1 MAFRTRSFS
10 LMMVLGPVPLSRPER
25 WEQIY
30 CSGYVCM
37 HIDMLSVY
45 AMYVC
50 MYMSGKCGRLV
61 VLDRAPAASISRRSY
76 LPDLSRGSLEQD
88 TDLNEVLEKW
98 ATCTCHYIQVETNEY
113 HRPRRSCVIPVF
125 AISPH
130 MNTPIHTYIYD
141 ISSLDSTPLR
151 HILLP
156 IHHPT

>member
-1 MAFRTRSFS
+1 M
-10 LMMVLGPVPLSRPER
+10 
-25 WEQIY
+25 Q
-30 CSGYVCM
+30 
-37 HIDMLSVY
+37 IDMLSVY

-50 MYMSGKCGRLV
+50 ISGKCGRLV
-61 VLDRAPAASISRRSY
+61 VLDRAPAARCRDVRIIP
-76 LPDLSRGSLEQD
+76 LDLSRGSLEQD